1 MKTVC
6 IISFG
11 NSTKY
16 RLTID
21 KGCDQV
27 SDIKAEVKDYL
38 EKKFPTLSSLNFYD
52 KISVVPVDV
61 SNCEKY
67 KDYPEF
73 DDDSIDEIKKV
84 LSREVESYE
93 DVRNLN
99 SNAPW
104 GSNSSKV

>member
-21 KGCDQV
+21 KGADQV
-27 SDIKAEVKDYL
+27 SDIKAEVKNYL
-38 EKKFPTLSSLNFYD
+38 ENKFPTLSPLNFYD
-52 KISVVPVDV
+52 KVSVVPVDP

-73 DDDSIDEIKKV
+73 DDNSIDEIKKV
-84 LSREVESYE
+84 LSREVEDYE

-104 GSNSSKV
+104 GSDNCKI